1 MNEFSVEIERIKSL
15 FNESRLYGNLVETCD
30 SESEAI
36 TLLRSKDYEVVKP
49 GNCTNPDTNLVCVK
63 EILDDKGLNYKEFDN
78 GGKCTIIVRGGHPN
92 DNRKQIYMFVNDKNE
107 FGWKVDYENPKD
119 LKAAYGIDEK
129 VKYVEYRGEFICNG
143 GEIQM
148 EIKVDRY
155 KIDSSSSW
163 VNGKKIY
170 QKPTLD
176 WDRWIKQ

>member
-1 MNEFSVEIERIKSL
+1 
-15 FNESRLYGNLVETCD
+15 
-30 SESEAI
+30 
-36 TLLRSKDYEVVKP
+36 
-49 GNCTNPDTNLVCVK
+49 
-63 EILDDKGLNYKEFDN
+63 
-78 GGKCTIIVRGGHPN
+78 
-92 DNRKQIYMFVNDKNE
+92 MFVNDKNE